1 MYDMICVVI
10 YKMLLVPYV
19 RAYGT
24 TFLLRIFF
32 GGESGADAGKGFLK
46 RAYDYFS
53 VLFVYCIIIRTDDC
67 MIRTVPLHS
76 STYHIYI

>member
-1 MYDMICVVI
+1 MYDMIRVVI

-53 VLFVYCIIIRTDDC
+53 DTVCLLYHHSDDC
-67 MIRTVPLHS
+67 TYRTFAQ
-76 STYHIYI
+76 